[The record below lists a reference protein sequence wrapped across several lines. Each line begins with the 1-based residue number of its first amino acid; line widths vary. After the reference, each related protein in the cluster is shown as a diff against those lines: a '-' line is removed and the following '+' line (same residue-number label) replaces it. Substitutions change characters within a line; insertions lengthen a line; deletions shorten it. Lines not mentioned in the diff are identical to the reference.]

1 MCSHNCD
8 RCDSSENT
16 EIFRLIGVSVESS
29 STTRYGLLKDT
40 TTTHIREELMKAQKV
55 CLCRTC
61 VGKAQI
67 KVALKEAFSGF
78 IAAAAVMLIIFLLD
92 SRKSGH
98 LVFPYPFL
106 LVFAGATAVICFISV
121 LFWPDS
127 RIVGKSMA
135 EDSTEIYVPIDPKL
149 YTRKGSNEPDLATF
163 RRITRLKT
171 KLGADIFD
179 AFIYDD
185 NGIEM
190 IDSILSKKE
199 YNADIESEHSAAA
212 SSLIR
217 TLMRVSK
224 RS

>member
-1 MCSHNCD
+1 
-8 RCDSSENT
+8 
-16 EIFRLIGVSVESS
+16 
-29 STTRYGLLKDT
+29 
-40 TTTHIREELMKAQKV
+40 
-55 CLCRTC
+55 
-61 VGKAQI
+61 
-67 KVALKEAFSGF
+67 
-78 IAAAAVMLIIFLLD
+78 
-92 SRKSGH
+92 
-98 LVFPYPFL
+98 
-106 LVFAGATAVICFISV
+106 
-121 LFWPDS
+121 
-127 RIVGKSMA
+127 MA
-135 EDSTEIYVPIDPKL
+135 EDSTEIYVQIDPKL